1 MVPVADEQALK
12 KVFDDLRAESLPAS
26 AQVPGGVATVAV
38 SGHHRIQTVK
48 LDFEGLDPDFGQ
60 PDRGGLYQC
69 RGRVGGAPRG
79 GDDGVG

>member
-1 MVPVADEQALK
+1 MAPVADEQALK

-48 LDFEGLDPDFGQ
+48 LDFEGLDPDLASRIEEGFTNAAGE
-60 PDRGGLYQC
+60 
-69 RGRVGGAPRG
+69 
-79 GDDGVG
+79 